1 MTLPGFDSSD
11 RDRTSGGFPSSLAQP
26 SFAPTTSIDSAPVSP
41 APLAAPVPA
50 RSGRSAP
57 VWIFGVLVLLLIALV
72 GYFLT
77 FVGTGA
83 SAVGAI
89 LALVPLTVVLLAIRI
104 IDRWEPE
111 PRSLVIFAIAWGA
124 IAAVAIA
131 LGVDLLLTVLL
142 RPPDTQANE
151 IFGAVVQAPIVEEL
165 GKGLGVLIIF
175 AVGRRAFDGPID
187 GIVYG
192 ALIGAGFAFTENIQ
206 YFATSYIEGGV
217 GQTSV
222 TFFMRGIMSP
232 FAHVMFTSVTG
243 FAVGLA
249 ARRGATTAQAVGPWM
264 IGLAGAIALHAF
276 WNASA
281 VFSDFFTLYLL
292 AQIPLFIVFI
302 LGVLALR
309 REESRLT
316 RTRLGEFATAG
327 WFTPQE
333 VDMLATP
340 AGRRTGLR
348 WAKTL
353 RGDRTAI
360 MKGFIL
366 DATALAMARQREIT
380 GRDPAAIHDE
390 SALLERTAA
399 ARAALLAP

>member
-1 MTLPGFDSSD
+1 MTLPGFGSSD
-11 RDRTSGGFPSSLAQP
+11 RDRTGEGFPSTLAQP
-26 SFAPTTSIDSAPVSP
+26 SVASTSSITSAPASP
-41 APLAAPVPA
+41 APLAAPVSA

-57 VWIFGVLVLLLIALV
+57 VWIFGVLMLLLIALV
-72 GYFLT
+72 GYFLS

-83 SAVGAI
+83 SAIGAI
-89 LALVPLTVVLLAIRI
+89 LALVPLTGVLLAIRI
-104 IDRWEPE
+104 VDRWEPE
-111 PRSLVIFAIAWGA
+111 PRSLVLFAIGWGA

-142 RPPDTQANE
+142 RPPDTQASE
-151 IFGAVVQAPIVEEL
+151 IFASVVQAPIVEEL
-165 GKGLGVLIIF
+165 GKGLGVLIVF
-175 AVGRRAFDGPID
+175 AIGRRAFDGPID

-206 YFATSYIEGGV
+206 YFAQSYIEGGV

-243 FAVGLA
+243 VAVGLA

-264 IGLAGAIALHAF
+264 VGLAGAIALHAF

-281 VFSDFFTLYLL
+281 VFNDFFTLYLL

-309 REESRLT
+309 REEVRLT
-316 RTRLGEFATAG
+316 RTRLGDFATAG
-327 WFTPQE
+327 WFTSQE

-340 AGRRTGLR
+340 TGRRNALR

-380 GRDPAAIHDE
+380 GRDPAATQDE
-390 SALLERTAA
+390 SALLARTAA

>member
-1 MTLPGFDSSD
+1 
-11 RDRTSGGFPSSLAQP
+11 
-26 SFAPTTSIDSAPVSP
+26 
-41 APLAAPVPA
+41 LAAPVSA

-57 VWIFGVLVLLLIALV
+57 VWIFGVLMLLLIVLV
-72 GYFLT
+72 GYFLS

-89 LALVPLTVVLLAIRI
+89 LALVPLTGVLLAIRI
-104 IDRWEPE
+104 VDRWEPE
-111 PRSLVIFAIAWGA
+111 PRSLVLFAIGWGA

-142 RPPDTQANE
+142 RPPDTQASE
-151 IFGAVVQAPIVEEL
+151 IFAAVVQAPIVEEF

-175 AVGRRAFDGPID
+175 AIGRRAFDGPID

-206 YFATSYIEGGV
+206 YFAQSYIEGGV

-243 FAVGLA
+243 VAVGLA

-264 IGLAGAIALHAF
+264 VGLAGAIALHAF

-281 VFSDFFTLYLL
+281 VFNDFFTLYLL

-309 REESRLT
+309 REEVRLT
-316 RTRLGEFATAG
+316 RTRLGDFATAG
-327 WFTPQE
+327 WFTSQE

-340 AGRRTGLR
+340 TGRRNALR

-380 GRDPAAIHDE
+380 GRDPAATQDE
-390 SALLERTAA
+390 SALLARTAA